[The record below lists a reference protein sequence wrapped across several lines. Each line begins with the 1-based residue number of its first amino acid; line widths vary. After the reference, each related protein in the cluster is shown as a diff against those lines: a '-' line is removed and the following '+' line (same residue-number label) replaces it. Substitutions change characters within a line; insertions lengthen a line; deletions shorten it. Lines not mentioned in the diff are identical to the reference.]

1 METYFDLLHTDWR
14 DMLALTVVL
23 YADILLFMQAIQ
35 QEVLALTR
43 EIDLFQKG
51 LR

>member
-1 METYFDLLHTDWR
+1 M
-14 DMLALTVVL
+14 VL

-35 QEVLALTR
+35 QEVSALTR
-43 EIDLFQKG
+43 EIDFFQKG